1 MAPISELLLPPVEL
15 AGCVFAGIYRD
26 TRGARLGCA
35 DRVNHFPA
43 SPLVAVSYV
52 MAGELRLI
60 PGGAEWRAAEA
71 VAPIPAV
78 HVVGPQGRPVSSWS
92 PGPVAALTVGIYPD
106 AWRLLGGDGAFGRVP
121 EVLRMDPGEGWAG
134 VCARLIPVWAAVR
147 PAGWKPARDLGDWV
161 RGAVARAALSG
172 PGQSLRSLERRLKR
186 SSGQTRGTLAFFE
199 HFERLHALSLRSPDV
214 PLAELAVEAGYADQ
228 SHMGRAVRRATAMS
242 PARLNRAIA
251 EEEPFWC
258 YRLLGERF

>member
-1 MAPISELLLPPVEL
+1 MPPPEL

-26 TRGARLGCA
+26 TRGVNLSDA

-52 MAGELRLI
+52 AEGELRLI
-60 PGGAEWRAAEA
+60 PGGAGWRAAEGM
-71 VAPIPAV
+71 VPIPPV
-78 HVVGPQGRPVSSWS
+78 HVVGPQKRPVSSWS
-92 PGPVAALTVGIYPD
+92 PGEIVALSVGVYPD
-106 AWRLLGGDGAFGRVP
+106 AWALLGGDPAFRSVP
-121 EVLRMDPGEGWAG
+121 EVFRMDPSLGWDG
-134 VCARLIPVWAAVR
+134 VCARLGPAWAKVR
-147 PAGWKPARDLGDWV
+147 PKGWGEARRLGDWV
-161 RGAVARAALSG
+161 RSAVARAALSG

-199 HFERLHALSLRSPDV
+199 SFERLHELSVRSPDA
-214 PLAELAVEAGYADQ
+214 PLADLALEAGYADQ

-258 YRLLGERF
+258 YRLLGERY